1 MISFTSPNY
10 GALRDLVPF
19 VQFKKREKHQWRSV
33 TFSRLK
39 PATLLK
45 VTFFHG
51 CFWRFLNRTYGTK
64 SRNAH
69 NYEEVSETVGRVNK
83 LNFQKI
89 NHMNLINPFNI
100 TDLFIP
106 PENIIKPEDF

>member
-1 MISFTSPNY
+1 M
-10 GALRDLVPF
+10 V
-19 VQFKKREKHQWRSV
+19 
-33 TFSRLK
+33 
-39 PATLLK
+39 
-45 VTFFHG
+45 
-51 CFWRFLNRTYGTK
+51 LNRATH
-64 SRNAH
+64 N

-100 TDLFIP
+100 IDLFIP